1 MPRAQPFSTVVVMSL
16 TAIAFAAIGA
26 LGLAVGTHLQ
36 HRAVREDPVPAD
48 PPAGTRRAGALA
60 IRALARPVWL
70 LGMGVIVLAT
80 ALNVVALG
88 LAPIALVQPVGSLA
102 LVCAALISAL
112 ALRVPLSRGLLAGI
126 SLAVVSV
133 AVFVG
138 VSARFSFETRAT
150 DSSVSPVS
158 WLLFGLCL
166 LGLLAIRL
174 RTGHIA
180 RVTCAGVIFGGVA
193 SAVHIV
199 AVEVI
204 SRLGADAPGAVNEAA
219 HGIDAH
225 PVSTI
230 GLCVLV
236 ALLAAASGIGMW
248 LVQTAYASGPPE
260 TVLAGLTV
268 IDPLTAIAVGAV
280 LLGEYDRIPLP
291 GILALALSGV
301 AALLGILLIVRHHP
315 GLARAERPRGRV
327 DPSSRG
333 SRFRDPPETVTA
345 DGAAATNRR
354 S

>member
-1 MPRAQPFSTVVVMSL
+1 MSL
-16 TAIAFAAIGA
+16 TAIALAAIGA

-36 HRAVREDPVPAD
+36 HRAVREAPMLEGPSTETHRAD
-48 PPAGTRRAGALA
+48 AAAA
-60 IRALARPVWL
+60 RALTRPVWL
-70 LGMGVIVLAT
+70 LGMGIVVLAT

-112 ALRVPLSRGLLAGI
+112 ALRVPLSRGLLVGI
-126 SLAVVSV
+126 SLAVLSV

-138 VSARFSFETRAT
+138 VSSRFALETRAT
-150 DSSVSPVS
+150 DSSTALLS
-158 WLLFGLCL
+158 WLLLGLCL

-180 RVTCAGVIFGGVA
+180 RVACAGVIFGGVA
-193 SAVHIV
+193 SAVHVV

-204 SRLGADAPGAVNEAA
+204 ARLAAGTPGPVSEAVR
-219 HGIDAH
+219 GIDAN
-225 PVSTI
+225 PVSTL
-230 GLCVLV
+230 GLWALV

-268 IDPLTAIAVGAV
+268 IDPLTAIAVGAM

-291 GILALALSGV
+291 GILVLVLSG
-301 AALLGILLIVRHHP
+301 ATALLGVFLIVRHHP

-327 DPSSRG
+327 G
-333 SRFRDPPETVTA
+333 SPTRRTQIQGPLEIVAA
-345 DGAAATNRR
+345 DGAASRNRR